1 MVLPLACWMSGLL
14 YSRRECIYLC
24 GYIFVPV
31 SNNCEWCCA
40 FSCGIAFVCGNGHSL
55 TCEVEN
61 DNKSEFSYSFLPLC
75 YRPGRLHRHC
85 FREEGL
91 GGLVSAYPFLHSLQ
105 VSDLGVVCEMVGAA
119 HSQPVFFLQALYCNT
134 RVCDKGGTA
143 AEMVSALW
151 KDIACF
157 LRCVH
162 VWCRSGLVESKIRI
176 LISKLEDN
184 TGIELAHVIP
194 TSYSR
199 TNPER

>member
-1 MVLPLACWMSGLL
+1 MYKVHLAYGPRSCKMVLPLACWMSGLL

-105 VSDLGVVCEMVGAA
+105 VSDLGVVCEMVSAA
-119 HSQPVFFLQALYCNT
+119 HSQSVFFCRHYIVIQ
-134 RVCDKGGTA
+134 G
-143 AEMVSALW
+143 SATKEEQL
-151 KDIACF
+151 
-157 LRCVH
+157 LRWLVH
-162 VWCRSGLVESKIRI
+162 SG
-176 LISKLEDN
+176 
-184 TGIELAHVIP
+184 
-194 TSYSR
+194 R
-199 TNPER
+199 T